1 MGVKGD
7 MGEKGEMGLPGET
20 GLPGLKGA
28 PVRFKKLLLKET
40 ADVTLKGVTGYVWK
54 LSRVRNIVDNI
65 LIFRVPLIHIKRF
78 YDV

>member
-28 PVRFKKLLLKET
+28 PVRFKKLLLKGT
-40 ADVTLKGVTGYVWK
+40 ADATLKGVTG
-54 LSRVRNIVDNI
+54 
-65 LIFRVPLIHIKRF
+65 
-78 YDV
+78 